1 MYADSIRA
9 LMPDDAA
16 PVLGIGELLWDLFP
30 DGRRLGGAP
39 FNVIAGL
46 RRLGHPAAFLTAVGD
61 DEPGR
66 AAIAEVV
73 ALDVDPAF
81 IGVSGALPTGSVA
94 VVPDPRTGHR
104 FEIGSPA
111 AYDALT
117 EVDDAG
123 RRIAGW
129 SPRAVVF
136 GTLAQ
141 RSVGNR
147 ALTRTVA
154 MAGPTERLF
163 DLNLRDG
170 CWTPGLV
177 LDLLPLA
184 TIVKANDTEAA
195 ALATILDVG
204 PAPATLGEALAGR
217 FGIRL
222 MCITRGS
229 GGATLWRDGEVWS
242 ADGVPIAVA
251 DTVGAGDAFAAG
263 LLHGVL
269 AGLPAPGMLAFANRL
284 GALVASRPGALPAW
298 RIDEVLGAP
307 DDGGTIA

>member
-1 MYADSIRA
+1 
-9 LMPDDAA
+9 MPDDAA
-16 PVLGIGELLWDLFP
+16 PVLGIGELLWDMFP

-46 RRLGHPAAFLTAVGD
+46 QRLGHPAAVLTAVGD

-73 ALDVDPAF
+73 ALRVDPAF
-81 IGVSGALPTGSVA
+81 IGVSAGLPTGSVA
-94 VVPDPRTGHR
+94 VVPDPRAGHR
-104 FEIGSPA
+104 FEIESPA
-111 AYDALT
+111 AYDALA
-117 EVDDAG
+117 EVDDAT
-123 RRIAGW
+123 RRIADW

-141 RSVGNR
+141 RSAGNL

-154 MAGPTERLF
+154 MAGPTERLY

-177 LDLLPLA
+177 RDLLALA
-184 TIVKANDTEAA
+184 TIVKVNDTEAA
-195 ALATILDVG
+195 TLATILGVG
-204 PAPATLGEALAGR
+204 PAPATLGQALAGR
-217 FGIRL
+217 FGTRL
-222 MCITRGS
+222 ACITRGPA
-229 GGATLWRDGEVWS
+229 GATLWLDGEVWT
-242 ADGVPIAVA
+242 ADGIPVAVA
-251 DTVGAGDAFAAG
+251 DTVGSGDAFAAG

-269 AGLPAPGMLAFANRL
+269 AGLPAPDMLGFANRL

-298 RIDEVLGAP
+298 GIDEIVVSP
-307 DDGGTIA
+307 EDRGTIAGEA